1 MKRDFSTQVTGSAF
15 LAAGL
20 LLWLGWMLLPTRIG
34 TFFQVGDFS
43 AVGENLTFWI
53 WMYRIHFFGVVVS
66 VMALVALG
74 ALLADTEARILIW
87 PGVGVAAAGLM
98 VGAAGAAFYYH
109 FGAWGALEMAGKS
122 GAEIRSYVDSLR
134 TDTEYITC
142 LVRFGRVFSGFGLL
156 VTAAGLLKW
165 NILPAWLGVIAAVI
179 GLGAMAV
186 IMGFPD
192 DLHFYLPIFHVWA
205 LWLAATGI
213 VTLRSGVRVAS

>member
-20 LLWLGWMLLPTRIG
+20 LLWLGFMLLPARIG
-34 TFFQVGDFS
+34 TFFQVGDFA
-43 AVGENLTFWI
+43 AVAESWRFWI
-53 WMYRIHFFGVVVS
+53 WMYRIHFFGIVVS

-74 ALLADTEARILIW
+74 ALLADAEARILVW

-98 VGAAGAAFYYH
+98 VGATGAAFYYH

-122 GAEIRSYVDSLR
+122 AEEIRVYVDSLR
-134 TDTEYITC
+134 ADTEYITC

-165 NILPAWLGVIAAVI
+165 RILPVWLGGILALVGIA
-179 GLGAMAV
+179 AMAV
-186 IMGFPD
+186 TMGFPD
-192 DLHFYLPIFHVWA
+192 DMHFYLPIFHLWA
-205 LWLAATGI
+205 FWLAATGV
-213 VTLRSGVRVAS
+213 VTLRSGVRATA

>member
-20 LLWLGWMLLPTRIG
+20 LLWFGWMLLPTHIG
-34 TFFQVGDFS
+34 TFFQVGDFA
-43 AVGENLTFWI
+43 AVGESLTFGI
-53 WMYRIHFFGVVVS
+53 WMYRIHFFGIVVS

-74 ALLADTEARILIW
+74 ALLTDAEARILIW

-109 FGAWGALEMAGKS
+109 FGAWGALEMVGKS
-122 GAEIRSYVDSLR
+122 EAEIRGYVDSLR
-134 TDTEYITC
+134 NDTEYITC

-156 VTAAGLLKW
+156 VMAAGLLKW
-165 NILPAWLGVIAAVI
+165 KILPVWLGVFPAII

-186 IMGFPD
+186 TMGFPD
-192 DLHFYLPIFHVWA
+192 DMHFYLPVFHVWPCG
-205 LWLAATGI
+205 WQPPG
-213 VTLRSGVRVAS
+213 S